1 MFINK
6 YFKNKTF
13 IFIFTLIFILMFTA
27 CGSEKNNTDVS
38 GSSDAPS
45 APSESAENTNGDKL
59 TAVSFNDFKKTAS
72 EYGDLHDMSDS
83 FGYHAAAVTG
93 ENINIIYLTPTNA
106 DDAKSMI
113 LEENSSEPQNIKVV
127 SSGSN
132 FEYYEETAEA
142 KEDESIEAFYGYYL
156 RADNMAI
163 LITGP
168 LEKKDSVK
176 QEAVNFYNKLGYTN
190 A

>member
-1 MFINK
+1 MFIHK
-6 YFKNKTF
+6 PFKNKTL
-13 IFIFTLIFILMFTA
+13 IIIFTLIFILMFTA
-27 CGSEKNNTDVS
+27 CGSEKNNADAS
-38 GSSDAPS
+38 DSSEAPAS
-45 APSESAENTNGDKL
+45 SEANNAADDKL
-59 TAVSFNDFKKTAS
+59 TVISFDDFKNAAS
-72 EYGDLHDMSDS
+72 VYGDLHDMSDS
-83 FGYHAAAVTG
+83 FGYPAAAVTG
-93 ENINIIYLTPTNA
+93 ENINIIYMTPKTEA
-106 DDAKSMI
+106 DAKSMI
-113 LEENSSEPQNIKVV
+113 LEENSSETQNIKVV

-168 LEKKDSVK
+168 LDKKDTVK